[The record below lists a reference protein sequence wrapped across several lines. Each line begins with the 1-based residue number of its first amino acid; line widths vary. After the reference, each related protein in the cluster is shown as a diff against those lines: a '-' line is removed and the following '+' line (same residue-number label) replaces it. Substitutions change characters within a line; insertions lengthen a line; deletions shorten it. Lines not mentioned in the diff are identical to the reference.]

1 MKIEKPLY
9 FIEWFH
15 INSHLGKRSPDT
27 NSRQMTQGGAERI
40 EPFLIYRN
48 L

>member
-1 MKIEKPLY
+1 MV
-9 FIEWFH
+9 
-15 INSHLGKRSPDT
+15 SHKLTLGSPDT
-27 NSRQMTQGGAERI
+27 NSQQMTQGGAERI